1 MNDVSV
7 LQVVQIPVI
16 QQNLLAVKEQV
27 VARVEAVKNMAVTD
41 ENRKQ
46 AKDIRAELNKER
58 AAFDEQLKQVK
69 AVVMKPYDELVA
81 TYKECITIPY
91 SEADEALKTSIAE
104 IEDSIKAEKRKDV
117 ETYFYEYA
125 EAVHIDFVKFENV
138 GLNISLSAS
147 VKSLKKQV
155 KEYLDRVANEIES
168 LLSMEN
174 KEELFAEY
182 KRNGYNLALAI
193 TTVDDRH
200 KRIESEKQ
208 KVAEAMQ
215 QKQVDETVVAK
226 VAEVVAPPEVAKIE
240 EAVEDTEV
248 YTLNFTVR
256 GTKAQL
262 RELKN
267 FLNNGGYDYE

>member
-27 VARVEAVKNMAVTD
+27 IARVEAVKNMAVTD

-81 TYKECITIPY
+81 TYKECITVPY
-91 SEADEALKTSIAE
+91 SEADEVLKTSIAE

-117 ETYFYEYA
+117 EAYFNEYA
-125 EAVHIDFVKFENV
+125 EVVRIDFVKFENV

-155 KEYLDRVANEIES
+155 RDYLNKVAAEIDS

-174 KEELFAEY
+174 KEELFSEY

-226 VAEVVAPPEVAKIE
+226 VAEVVAPPEIAKI
-240 EAVEDTEV
+240 EDTEV

-262 RELKN
+262 KELKN